1 MSYFSKRDVEIE
13 AKYNFDGTG
22 IKAETAKEIVDKA
35 LSLFYSG
42 EVDKIEVI
50 YTRFESMISNIPS
63 IRTLVPLQPTGMEN
77 EFDEIFELTTKAGKL
92 EVNIKDENMGKDSE
106 FSADTMFE

>member
-1 MSYFSKRDVEIE
+1 MSYFNKRNVDVE
-13 AKYNFDGTG
+13 AKYNFDGTS
-22 IKAETAKEIVDKA
+22 IKAETAKEIVDNT

-42 EVDKIEVI
+42 EVDKIEII
-50 YTRFESMISNIPS
+50 YTRFESMISNVPS

-77 EFDEIFELTTKAGKL
+77 EFDEIFELTTNAGKL
-92 EVNIKDENMGKDSE
+92 TVDIKDENMGKDKE